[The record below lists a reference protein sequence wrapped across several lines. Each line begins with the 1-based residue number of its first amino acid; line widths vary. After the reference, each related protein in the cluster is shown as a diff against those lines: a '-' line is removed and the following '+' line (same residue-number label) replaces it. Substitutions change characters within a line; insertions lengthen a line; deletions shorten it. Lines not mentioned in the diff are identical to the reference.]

1 MASGGRA
8 IESIVLHQVDKMRA
22 ECQFLNAKFLA
33 MLVQLARPS
42 PEARLMALRYARRFT
57 ATMGR
62 RAMREL
68 RQLSVL
74 LTTSSFE
81 RYLTARDE
89 IGGSQWT
96 GPRPAFGESY
106 RELERDLDEVAR
118 AELMRRL
125 VLSTDDP

>member
-8 IESIVLHQVDKMRA
+8 IASVVLHQVDKMRA
-22 ECQFLNAKFLA
+22 GQVQHAAFLA

-42 PEARLMALRYARRFT
+42 PEARLMALRYARRLT

-74 LTTSSFE
+74 LTASSFE
-81 RYLTARDE
+81 RYLAARDE